1 MWWDT
6 LPETASQSLRCMCD
20 SIPMS
25 QFTDNSSRGDVG
37 FEKEP
42 SHEILKRER
51 RKFIWQLISPTF
63 AKACPVPLREAVE
76 PLNMQGVRVSVN
88 LINQGLPLHKD
99 MVIPNQPDPNK
110 CVPGLS
116 ISVHLG
122 APKDLVY
129 LGFSHKPEFTELK
142 SGMLAIFPGYLL
154 KHKTVRPIPK
164 PQPAPKRYSLVL
176 FIKFKDER
184 ADEMDKYLRESFK
197 HKLS

>member
-1 MWWDT
+1 M
-6 LPETASQSLRCMCD
+6 LLAVCN
-20 SIPMS
+20 SIPVNK
-25 QFTDNSSRGDVG
+25 FKDNSSRGDEG
-37 FEKEP
+37 FENEP
-42 SHEILKRER
+42 SHEILKRDR
-51 RKFIWQLISPTF
+51 RRFIWQMISPIF
-63 AKACPVPLREAVE
+63 AKACPLPLLKAVQ
-76 PLNMQGVRVSVN
+76 PVNMQGIRVSVN
-88 LINQGLPLHKD
+88 LINKGLPLHKD

-129 LGFSHKPEFTELK
+129 LGFSHTPGFTELK
-142 SGMLAIFPGYLL
+142 PGMLAIFPGCLL
-154 KHKTVRPIPK
+154 KHKTIRPIPE